1 MVKTKKG
8 LFAMMCIVIV
18 CAIAIPAIIGEF
30 ATDDLIT
37 VNTITQTTTLGNN
50 TTYLITLTNIG
61 NENETFNL
69 TAINIDNVSVAS
81 LSQTTITLD
90 TGQSGDLL
98 LNVTDELI
106 PGPYCVLVN
115 ATSQTTVLSD
125 EVVTTTAVVEE
136 W

>member
-98 LNVTDELI
+98 
-106 PGPYCVLVN
+106 
-115 ATSQTTVLSD
+115 QTLRMNSYQVHIACS
-125 EVVTTTAVVEE
+125 
-136 W
+136 